1 MAVPAH
7 DTRDYEFARKFGLE
21 IIPVLEGGNIEEE
34 AWTEDG
40 VHINSEWLNGLGKE
54 EAIAKM
60 IAWLEEKGVGEAK
73 TTYKLRDWLFSRQRY
88 WGEPIPIIHMEDG
101 TTRTVDIKDLPLELP
116 ATDNFQPADNG
127 ESPLANVPDFLNVE
141 IDGVKGTR
149 ETNTMPQWAGSCWYY
164 LRYIDPKNQDTLAD
178 KKLLEHW
185 LPVDLY
191 VGGAEHAVLHLLY
204 SRFWHKVLY
213 DRGVV
218 PTKEPFQKLF
228 HQGMILGE
236 NGEKMSKSRGNVVNP
251 DEIIES
257 HGADA
262 LRVYEMFMG
271 PLEAGLPWSARGLD
285 GTRKWLERVWRAYHG
300 VVEITETNDHALDKV
315 YNQTVKKVTKD
326 IDTLNFNT
334 AVSAMQ
340 IFMNEVYKH
349 KSMPVEYA
357 EGFVKLLYPFAPHLG
372 EELWEEVFH
381 NSESIAYTSWPEWDE
396 SKLVEA
402 VNTIVV
408 QVNGKVRGKFEAA
421 AGTDDKALEE
431 TALSLGSVQKHLEG
445 KDVKKVIVIKGRVVN
460 IVAK

>member
-164 LRYIDPKNQDTLAD
+164 LRYIDPKNQDNLAD

-300 VVEITETNDHALDKV
+300 AVEITETNDHALDKV

-408 QVNGKVRGKFEAA
+408 QVNGKVRGRFEAA

>member
-300 VVEITETNDHALDKV
+300 AVEITETNDHALDKV

>member
-1 MAVPAH
+1 
-7 DTRDYEFARKFGLE
+7 
-21 IIPVLEGGNIEEE
+21 
-34 AWTEDG
+34 
-40 VHINSEWLNGLGKE
+40 
-54 EAIAKM
+54 M

-300 VVEITETNDHALDKV
+300 AVEITETNDHALDKV

-421 AGTDDKALEE
+421 ADTDDKALEE
-431 TALSLGSVQKHLEG
+431 TALSLGSVQKHLED

>member
-1 MAVPAH
+1 
-7 DTRDYEFARKFGLE
+7 
-21 IIPVLEGGNIEEE
+21 
-34 AWTEDG
+34 
-40 VHINSEWLNGLGKE
+40 
-54 EAIAKM
+54 
-60 IAWLEEKGVGEAK
+60 
-73 TTYKLRDWLFSRQRY
+73 
-88 WGEPIPIIHMEDG
+88 
-101 TTRTVDIKDLPLELP
+101 ELP

-300 VVEITETNDHALDKV
+300 AVEITETNDHALDKV